1 MPAVWALS
9 SGFQE
14 VRLTRSGGSAAKRVA
29 IIGSSGGN
37 LHSHGGHDPAGLL
50 ADVAR
55 QLAAADIELAAVQ
68 FVAAETSMDHASDD
82 TAAALWTL
90 EAGVPTRSAQGSL
103 AEINA
108 AAREHDER
116 LAELLRAGE
125 VDGLILVSA
134 DPADTNSKTVA
145 AAAATGAPA
154 SGTGGSSLAGA
165 QALGVD
171 LVAGSGTT
179 GTTSST
185 RAVSYVSGLARR
197 WGLKYRPVIGSATS
211 AAAGGSPWRRISVR
225 GIMVGSI
232 PAFIALALVLAL
244 GKIPGLE
251 FLSPVFDT
259 LMDGLPIV
267 VAAVAARR
275 VSGLDEVGL
284 VAGAVAGI
292 LSAQGGILGGLV
304 GGVLA
309 GVLASYLLTWTLAR
323 RFPATTANIVAGGL
337 SGLLAGILV
346 HFALAPLTSAIGDGV
361 KTGIEALVEFNP
373 LLAGAVAGLAMWP
386 AIIGGVYHAVILPLV
401 LVEMGEKG
409 HSFFGA
415 IDMVGLVMVSLG
427 IALANVVLPR
437 SSGERALAAS
447 GAAVNFGF
455 GTFVEAAYP
464 FLFADKKV
472 FAGALLSAAAGGAL
486 VGWTGSEATAYL
498 PAFLP
503 PFIATNKL
511 GMALAMLTACACAFA
526 STALANLHH
535 RRTQRV

>member
-1 MPAVWALS
+1 MAQSTGDGP
-9 SGFQE
+9 
-14 VRLTRSGGSAAKRVA
+14 KRVA

-37 LHSHGGHDPAGLL
+37 LHSHGGDDPARLL
-50 ADVAR
+50 ADIAR
-55 QLAAADIELAAVQ
+55 QLDAAGIELAAVQ
-68 FVAAETSMDHASDD
+68 FVAAQSSMDHASDD
-82 TAAALWTL
+82 TAATLWTL
-90 EAGVPTRSAQGSL
+90 EPGGPAPALQGSL
-103 AEINA
+103 GEVNEA
-108 AAREHDER
+108 AAGHDER
-116 LAELLRAGE
+116 LAQSLRSGE
-125 VDGLILVSA
+125 IDGLILVSA
-134 DPADTNSKTVA
+134 DPSGANGQAVA
-145 AAAATGAPA
+145 AAAEVRAPA
-154 SGTGGSSLAGA
+154 SGTGGTSLATA

-179 GTTSST
+179 GTTSAT

-197 WGLKYRPVIGSATS
+197 WGLKYRPVIGSGPSTVAE
-211 AAAGGSPWRRISVR
+211 GSPWRRISIR

-232 PAFIALALVLAL
+232 PAFIAMALVLAIS
-244 GKIPGLE
+244 KIPGLD

-259 LMDGLPIV
+259 LMEGLPIV

-275 VSGLDEVGL
+275 VSGLGEVGL

-323 RFPATTANIVAGGL
+323 RFPATTANIVTGGL
-337 SGLLAGILV
+337 AGLLGGLVV

-361 KTGIEALVEFNP
+361 KAGIEALVEFNP
-373 LLAGAVAGLAMWP
+373 LLAGAVAGLVMWP

-427 IALANVVLPR
+427 ITLANVVLPR

-464 FLFADKKV
+464 FLFADKRV

-498 PAFLP
+498 PAFVP

-511 GMALAMLTACACAFA
+511 GMALAMLVACACAFA
-526 STALANLHH
+526 VTALANLHH
-535 RRTQRV
+535 RRKQRA